1 MRNRGLSPVLDGSR
15 DGIGSKKR
23 LGETPPLGAD
33 LLFPDRGLAGATVPV
48 GGVAEVPLDGVEEP
62 VDARPRRRRDS
73 LGDLVGAI
81 PVPGLGVPEG
91 GELRGK
97 AGRRRPAPFDGRAE
111 GFEGHRGK
119 FRVPKRRKQE
129 AFRRREAPGTRMRAR
144 KNTPGLVS
152 SLRIV
157 EIRGLSRMAAYFI
170 RRLLLIPP
178 TLVGMTLAV
187 FALIQFTP
195 GGRLE
200 MALMEARM
208 KEGGRSTNL
217 QSSGLT
223 PGQILKLEEQFGHD
237 KPFHI
242 AYLSWLGAVPRET
255 NRSRAEF
262 APDAAETEVKIPGTA
277 EVVTVKRLADDQ
289 AGIVVKEGFD
299 AGSWRAR
306 IVTPE
311 EQLRRWRKRNPG
323 QELDA
328 PQPYLAILFQPK
340 FSGLLQGNLGD
351 STRYSEP
358 VWEMMKRRFP
368 ISIFFGVVSLL
379 LTYLVCVPLGVLKAI
394 KHRTVLDNVTSL
406 LIFTGYAIPGFVL
419 GVFLVVVFAARLGWF
434 PLEGF
439 VSADFADLSLWGKVK
454 DLAHHAFLPLV
465 CYMVG
470 SFASLTMLVKNNLM
484 DQLAADYVRTAV
496 AKGLD
501 FKRAVFGHA
510 LRNAFIPAAAT
521 MGQALTLV
529 VGGSFLIERIFDID
543 GFGLMG
549 FNALLERDS
558 AIIMGTVTIGGL
570 LLMLGNVLSD
580 LITARLDPRIRFE

>member
-1 MRNRGLSPVLDGSR
+1 M
-15 DGIGSKKR
+15 I
-23 LGETPPLGAD
+23 
-33 LLFPDRGLAGATVPV
+33 
-48 GGVAEVPLDGVEEP
+48 
-62 VDARPRRRRDS
+62 
-73 LGDLVGAI
+73 
-81 PVPGLGVPEG
+81 
-91 GELRGK
+91 
-97 AGRRRPAPFDGRAE
+97 
-111 GFEGHRGK
+111 
-119 FRVPKRRKQE
+119 
-129 AFRRREAPGTRMRAR
+129 
-144 KNTPGLVS
+144 
-152 SLRIV
+152 
-157 EIRGLSRMAAYFI
+157 AYFF
-170 RRLLLIPP
+170 RRLLFIPP
-178 TLVGMTLAV
+178 TLIGMTLAV

-208 KEGGRSTNL
+208 KEGGRSSNL
-217 QSSGLT
+217 QASGLT

-237 KPFHI
+237 KPFHV
-242 AYLSWLGAVPRET
+242 AYLAWLGAVPRET

-262 APDAAETEVKIPGTA
+262 APEAVETQVKIPGTA
-277 EVVTVKRLADDQ
+277 DLVTVRRTEADKAEILPSDQ
-289 AGIVVKEGFD
+289 VDLTAWK
-299 AGSWRAR
+299 AR

-311 EQLRRWRKRNPG
+311 EQLRRWKKRNPG

-328 PQPYLAILFQPK
+328 PLPYLAILFQPK

-358 VWEMMKRRFP
+358 VWDMMKRRFP
-368 ISIFFGVVSLL
+368 ISIFFGVVSLF
-379 LTYLVCVPLGVLKAI
+379 LTYLVCIPLGVLKAI
-394 KHRTVLDNVTSL
+394 KHRTVIDNVTSII
-406 LIFTGYAIPGFVL
+406 IFVGYAIPGFVL

-439 VSADFADLSLWGKVK
+439 VSPNFADLSLWQKAK
-454 DLAHHAFLPLV
+454 DLVHHATLPLI

-470 SFASLTMLVKNNLM
+470 NFAGLTMLVKNNLM

>member
-1 MRNRGLSPVLDGSR
+1 
-15 DGIGSKKR
+15 
-23 LGETPPLGAD
+23 
-33 LLFPDRGLAGATVPV
+33 
-48 GGVAEVPLDGVEEP
+48 
-62 VDARPRRRRDS
+62 
-73 LGDLVGAI
+73 
-81 PVPGLGVPEG
+81 
-91 GELRGK
+91 
-97 AGRRRPAPFDGRAE
+97 
-111 GFEGHRGK
+111 
-119 FRVPKRRKQE
+119 
-129 AFRRREAPGTRMRAR
+129 
-144 KNTPGLVS
+144 
-152 SLRIV
+152 
-157 EIRGLSRMAAYFI
+157 
-170 RRLLLIPP
+170 
-178 TLVGMTLAV
+178 
-187 FALIQFTP
+187 
-195 GGRLE
+195 
-200 MALMEARM
+200 
-208 KEGGRSTNL
+208 
-217 QSSGLT
+217 LT

-237 KPFHI
+237 KAFLI
-242 AYLSWLGAVPRET
+242 AYLAWLGAVPRET

-262 APDAAETEVKIPGTA
+262 AEGATETEVKIPGTA
-277 EVVTVKRLADDQ
+277 GVVTVKRLPNDD
-289 AGIVVKEGFD
+289 AELVAKDGID
-299 AGSWRAR
+299 TTSWRAR
-306 IVTPE
+306 IATPE
-311 EQLRRWRKRNPG
+311 EQLRRWKKRNPG

-340 FSGLLQGNLGD
+340 FSGLLQGNLGE

-368 ISIFFGVVSLL
+368 ISIFFGVVSLV
-379 LTYLVCVPLGVLKAI
+379 LTYLVCIPLGVLKAI

-439 VSADFADLSLWGKVK
+439 VSADFADLSLWGKAK

-510 LRNAFIPAAAT
+510 LRNAFIPVAAT

>member
-1 MRNRGLSPVLDGSR
+1 M
-15 DGIGSKKR
+15 
-23 LGETPPLGAD
+23 T
-33 LLFPDRGLAGATVPV
+33 
-48 GGVAEVPLDGVEEP
+48 
-62 VDARPRRRRDS
+62 
-73 LGDLVGAI
+73 
-81 PVPGLGVPEG
+81 
-91 GELRGK
+91 
-97 AGRRRPAPFDGRAE
+97 
-111 GFEGHRGK
+111 
-119 FRVPKRRKQE
+119 
-129 AFRRREAPGTRMRAR
+129 
-144 KNTPGLVS
+144 
-152 SLRIV
+152 
-157 EIRGLSRMAAYFI
+157 AYFI
-170 RRLLLIPP
+170 RRLLFIPP
-178 TLVGMTLAV
+178 TLIGMTLAV

-208 KEGGRSTNL
+208 KEGGRSSNM
-217 QSSGLT
+217 QASGLT

-237 KPFHI
+237 QPFHI

-262 APDAAETEVKIPGTA
+262 AAEALETEVKIPGTA
-277 EVVTVKRLADDQ
+277 EVVTVRRTEQDRAEIVPNEAVDLAGWQ
-289 AGIVVKEGFD
+289 
-299 AGSWRAR
+299 AR
-306 IVTPE
+306 IVTPD
-311 EQLRRWRKRNPG
+311 EQERRWKKRNPG
-323 QELDA
+323 QDLDA
-328 PQPYLAILFQPK
+328 ALPYLAILFQPK
-340 FSGLLQGNLGD
+340 FSGLLQGNLGE

-358 VWEMMKRRFP
+358 VWDMMKRRFP
-368 ISIFFGVVSLL
+368 ISIFFGVVSLV
-379 LTYLVCVPLGVLKAI
+379 LTYLVCIPLGVLKAI
-394 KHRTVLDNVTSL
+394 KHRTVIDNVTSI
-406 LIFTGYAIPGFVL
+406 LIFVGYAIPGFVL

-439 VSADFADLSLWGKVK
+439 VSPNFADLSLWAKGK
-454 DLAHHAFLPLV
+454 DLAHHAALPLI

-484 DQLAADYVRTAV
+484 DQLASDYVRTAV

>member
-1 MRNRGLSPVLDGSR
+1 
-15 DGIGSKKR
+15 
-23 LGETPPLGAD
+23 
-33 LLFPDRGLAGATVPV
+33 
-48 GGVAEVPLDGVEEP
+48 
-62 VDARPRRRRDS
+62 
-73 LGDLVGAI
+73 
-81 PVPGLGVPEG
+81 
-91 GELRGK
+91 
-97 AGRRRPAPFDGRAE
+97 
-111 GFEGHRGK
+111 
-119 FRVPKRRKQE
+119 
-129 AFRRREAPGTRMRAR
+129 
-144 KNTPGLVS
+144 
-152 SLRIV
+152 
-157 EIRGLSRMAAYFI
+157 MAAYFL

-208 KEGGRSTNL
+208 KEGGRATNL

-237 KPFHI
+237 KPFPI
-242 AYLSWLGAVPRET
+242 AYLAWLGAVPRET

-262 APDAAETEVKIPGTA
+262 AAGAMETEVKIPGTA
-277 EVVTVKRLADDQ
+277 GVVTVKRLPGDD
-289 AGIVVKEGFD
+289 AGIVAKEGID
-299 AGSWRAR
+299 TSGWRAR
-306 IVTPE
+306 IVTPG
-311 EQLRRWRKRNPG
+311 EQLRRWKKRNPG
-323 QELDA
+323 QELDT

-340 FSGLLQGNLGD
+340 FSGLLQGNLGE

-368 ISIFFGVVSLL
+368 ISVFFGVVSLV
-379 LTYLVCVPLGVLKAI
+379 LTYLVCIPLGVLKAI

-439 VSADFADLSLWGKVK
+439 VSANFADLSPWGKAK

-510 LRNAFIPAAAT
+510 LRNAFIPVTAT

-558 AIIMGTVTIGGL
+558 AIIMATVTIGGL

>member
-1 MRNRGLSPVLDGSR
+1 
-15 DGIGSKKR
+15 
-23 LGETPPLGAD
+23 
-33 LLFPDRGLAGATVPV
+33 
-48 GGVAEVPLDGVEEP
+48 
-62 VDARPRRRRDS
+62 
-73 LGDLVGAI
+73 
-81 PVPGLGVPEG
+81 
-91 GELRGK
+91 
-97 AGRRRPAPFDGRAE
+97 
-111 GFEGHRGK
+111 
-119 FRVPKRRKQE
+119 
-129 AFRRREAPGTRMRAR
+129 
-144 KNTPGLVS
+144 
-152 SLRIV
+152 
-157 EIRGLSRMAAYFI
+157 MAAYFI
-170 RRLLLIPP
+170 RRLLFIPP
-178 TLVGMTLAV
+178 TLIGMTLAV

-200 MALMEARM
+200 MALMEAQM
-208 KEGGRSTNL
+208 KEGGRSSNM

-242 AYLSWLGAVPRET
+242 AYLAWLGAVPREI

-262 APDAAETEVKIPGTA
+262 PAEATEAEVKIPGTA
-277 EVVTVKRLADDQ
+277 NVVTVRRTEADR
-289 AGIVVKEGFD
+289 AEIVATEGID
-299 AGSWRAR
+299 ASAWKAR

-311 EQLRRWRKRNPG
+311 EQLRRWQKRNPG

-328 PQPYLAILFQPK
+328 PLPHMAILFQPK
-340 FSGLLQGNLGD
+340 FSGILQGNLGD

-358 VWEMMKRRFP
+358 VWDMMKRRFP
-368 ISIFFGVVSLL
+368 ISIFFGVTSLV
-379 LTYLVCVPLGVLKAI
+379 LTYLICIPLGVLKAI
-394 KHRTVLDNVTSL
+394 KHRTAIDNITSII
-406 LIFTGYAIPGFVL
+406 IFVGYAIPGFVL

-439 VSADFADLSLWGKVK
+439 VSPDFADLGLWGKVK
-454 DLAHHAFLPLV
+454 DLAHHAALPLI

-484 DQLAADYVRTAV
+484 DQLASDYVRTAV

>member
-1 MRNRGLSPVLDGSR
+1 
-15 DGIGSKKR
+15 
-23 LGETPPLGAD
+23 
-33 LLFPDRGLAGATVPV
+33 
-48 GGVAEVPLDGVEEP
+48 
-62 VDARPRRRRDS
+62 
-73 LGDLVGAI
+73 
-81 PVPGLGVPEG
+81 
-91 GELRGK
+91 
-97 AGRRRPAPFDGRAE
+97 
-111 GFEGHRGK
+111 
-119 FRVPKRRKQE
+119 
-129 AFRRREAPGTRMRAR
+129 
-144 KNTPGLVS
+144 
-152 SLRIV
+152 
-157 EIRGLSRMAAYFI
+157 MAAYFI

-178 TLVGMTLAV
+178 TLIGMTLAV

-208 KEGGRSTNL
+208 KEGGRASNL

-237 KPFHI
+237 KPFFI
-242 AYLSWLGAVPRET
+242 AYLSWLGVVPRET

-262 APDAAETEVKIPGTA
+262 PADADETQVKIPGTA
-277 EVVTVKRLADDQ
+277 NVVKVKRLPNGRAEIGDGGEVDTS
-289 AGIVVKEGFD
+289 A
-299 AGSWRAR
+299 WRAR

-311 EQLRRWRKRNPG
+311 EQRRRWEKRNPG
-323 QELDA
+323 QTLEA
-328 PQPYLAILFQPK
+328 QQPYLAILYQPK

-358 VWEMMKRRFP
+358 VWDMMKRRFP
-368 ISIFFGVVSLL
+368 ISIFFGVLSLA
-379 LTYLVCVPLGVLKAI
+379 LTYLVCIPLGVLKAI
-394 KHRTVLDNVTSL
+394 KHRTVLDNVTSI

-419 GVFLVVVFAARLGWF
+419 GVFLVVIFAARLGWF

-439 VSADFADLSLWGKVK
+439 VSSNFQDLSLWGKVT
-454 DLAHHAFLPLV
+454 DLAHHSFLPLV

-484 DQLAADYVRTAV
+484 DQLASDYVRTAV

-510 LRNAFIPAAAT
+510 LRNAFIPVAAT

-558 AIIMGTVTIGGL
+558 SIIMGTVTIGGL
-570 LLMLGNVLSD
+570 LLMIGNVLSD

>member
-1 MRNRGLSPVLDGSR
+1 
-15 DGIGSKKR
+15 
-23 LGETPPLGAD
+23 
-33 LLFPDRGLAGATVPV
+33 
-48 GGVAEVPLDGVEEP
+48 
-62 VDARPRRRRDS
+62 
-73 LGDLVGAI
+73 
-81 PVPGLGVPEG
+81 
-91 GELRGK
+91 
-97 AGRRRPAPFDGRAE
+97 
-111 GFEGHRGK
+111 
-119 FRVPKRRKQE
+119 
-129 AFRRREAPGTRMRAR
+129 
-144 KNTPGLVS
+144 
-152 SLRIV
+152 
-157 EIRGLSRMAAYFI
+157 MAAYFI

-178 TLVGMTLAV
+178 TLLGMTLAV

-200 MALMEARM
+200 MALMEARV
-208 KEGGRSTNL
+208 KEGGRANHL

-223 PGQILKLEEQFGHD
+223 PSQILKLEEQFGHD
-237 KPFHI
+237 KPFLI
-242 AYLSWLGAVPRET
+242 AYLSWLGVVPRET
-255 NRSRAEF
+255 NRSRSEF
-262 APDAAETEVKIPGTA
+262 ASGAYEAEVKIPGTA
-277 EVVTVKRLADDQ
+277 DVVTVKRLPNDQ
-289 AGIVVKEGFD
+289 AAISFPKGV
-299 AGSWRAR
+299 ATASWRAR
-306 IVTPE
+306 IVTPA
-311 EQLRRWRKRNPG
+311 EQLRRWKKRNPG
-323 QELDA
+323 QDLDT
-328 PQPYLAILFQPK
+328 PQPYLAILYQPK

-358 VWEMMKRRFP
+358 VWDMMKRRFP
-368 ISIFFGVVSLL
+368 ISIFFGLVSLI

-394 KHRTVLDNVTSL
+394 RHRTVLDNVTSL
-406 LIFTGYAIPGFVL
+406 LIFVGYAIPGFVL

-439 VSADFADLSLWGKVK
+439 VSADFADLSFWSKVQ
-454 DLAHHAFLPLV
+454 DLVHHAFLPLV

-510 LRNAFIPAAAT
+510 LRNAFIPVAAT
-521 MGQALTLV
+521 MGQALTLL

-558 AIIMGTVTIGGL
+558 SIIMGTVTISGL

>member
-1 MRNRGLSPVLDGSR
+1 
-15 DGIGSKKR
+15 
-23 LGETPPLGAD
+23 
-33 LLFPDRGLAGATVPV
+33 
-48 GGVAEVPLDGVEEP
+48 
-62 VDARPRRRRDS
+62 
-73 LGDLVGAI
+73 
-81 PVPGLGVPEG
+81 
-91 GELRGK
+91 
-97 AGRRRPAPFDGRAE
+97 
-111 GFEGHRGK
+111 
-119 FRVPKRRKQE
+119 
-129 AFRRREAPGTRMRAR
+129 
-144 KNTPGLVS
+144 
-152 SLRIV
+152 
-157 EIRGLSRMAAYFI
+157 MAAYFL

-178 TLVGMTLAV
+178 TLIGMTLAV

-208 KEGGRSTNL
+208 KEGGRVTNL

-237 KPFHI
+237 KPFPI

-262 APDAAETEVKIPGTA
+262 APEATETAVKVPGTA
-277 EVVTVKRLADDQ
+277 AVITVKRLPNDKAELM
-289 AGIVVKEGFD
+289 ATEGLD
-299 AGSWRAR
+299 TRPWRAR

-311 EQLRRWRKRNPG
+311 EQLRRWKSRHPG
-323 QELDA
+323 QELDT
-328 PQPYLAILFQPK
+328 PQPYLAVLYQPK

-368 ISIFFGVVSLL
+368 ISIFFGVISLL
-379 LTYLVCVPLGVLKAI
+379 LTYTICVPLGVIKAI
-394 KHRTVLDNVTSL
+394 KHRTVLDNVTSI
-406 LIFTGYAIPGFVL
+406 LIFIGYAIPGFVL

-439 VSADFADLSLWGKVK
+439 VSPDFSDLSIWGKTK

-465 CYMVG
+465 CYLVG

-558 AIIMGTVTIGGL
+558 SIIMGTVTIGGL

>member
-1 MRNRGLSPVLDGSR
+1 M
-15 DGIGSKKR
+15 
-23 LGETPPLGAD
+23 T
-33 LLFPDRGLAGATVPV
+33 
-48 GGVAEVPLDGVEEP
+48 
-62 VDARPRRRRDS
+62 
-73 LGDLVGAI
+73 
-81 PVPGLGVPEG
+81 
-91 GELRGK
+91 
-97 AGRRRPAPFDGRAE
+97 
-111 GFEGHRGK
+111 
-119 FRVPKRRKQE
+119 
-129 AFRRREAPGTRMRAR
+129 
-144 KNTPGLVS
+144 
-152 SLRIV
+152 
-157 EIRGLSRMAAYFI
+157 AYFI
-170 RRLLLIPP
+170 RRLLFIPP
-178 TLVGMTLAV
+178 TLIGMTLAV

-208 KEGGRSTNL
+208 KEGGRSSNM
-217 QSSGLT
+217 QASGLT

-262 APDAAETEVKIPGTA
+262 APEAQQTEVKIPGTA
-277 EVVTVKRLADDQ
+277 EVVTVRRTEQDSAEILPSDAVDLA
-289 AGIVVKEGFD
+289 G
-299 AGSWRAR
+299 WRAR
-306 IVTPE
+306 IVTPS
-311 EQLRRWRKRNPG
+311 EQERRWKKRNPG

-328 PQPYLAILFQPK
+328 PLPYLAILFQPQ
-340 FSGLLQGNLGD
+340 FSGLLQGNLGE

-358 VWEMMKRRFP
+358 VWDMMKRRFP
-368 ISIFFGVVSLL
+368 ISIFFGVISLV
-379 LTYLVCVPLGVLKAI
+379 LTYLVCIPLGVLKAI
-394 KHRTVLDNVTSL
+394 KHRTVIDNVTSIM
-406 LIFTGYAIPGFVL
+406 IFVGYAIPGFVL

-439 VSADFADLSLWGKVK
+439 VSPNFTDLSLWAKVK
-454 DLAHHAFLPLV
+454 DLAHHAALPLI

-484 DQLAADYVRTAV
+484 DQLASDYVRTAV